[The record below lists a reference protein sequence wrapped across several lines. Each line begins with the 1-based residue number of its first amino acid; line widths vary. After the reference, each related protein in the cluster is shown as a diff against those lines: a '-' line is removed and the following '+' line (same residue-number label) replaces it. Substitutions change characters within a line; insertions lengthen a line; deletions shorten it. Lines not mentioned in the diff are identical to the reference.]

1 MSCGSEQKQTSNRTE
16 FEESLTNSDSIAVR
30 DLIDKFFTAAINEDY
45 STAAAMLY
53 KIDPEDVDREPT
65 VLDNEEM
72 KGVKVMLSTLGI
84 ISYKIDYIK
93 FHQRYS
99 NEVKCTAIM
108 QEASDYSAEIK
119 THLYFKPVAFLGN
132 WVLCLMNTSTGDN
145 PIVDDSERDSLEQQY
160 KSTVVESDTISG
172 ENLN

>member
-30 DLIDKFFTAAINEDY
+30 DLIDKFFNAAINEQY

-53 KIDPEDVDREPT
+53 KMDLTDVDGAPM

-72 KGVKVMLSTLGI
+72 DGVKSMLRVLGI
-84 ISYKIDYIK
+84 KRYKIDYIK
-93 FHQRYS
+93 FYKYYS

-108 QEASDYSAEIK
+108 QEASDSTTEIK

-160 KSTVVESDTISG
+160 KSTVVENDTVSG